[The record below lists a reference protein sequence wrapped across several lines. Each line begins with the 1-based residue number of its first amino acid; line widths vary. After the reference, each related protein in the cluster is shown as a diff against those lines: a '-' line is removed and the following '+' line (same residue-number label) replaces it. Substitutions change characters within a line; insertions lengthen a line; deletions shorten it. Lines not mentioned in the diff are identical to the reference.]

1 MGQTSGSSSLS
12 DFWLSSVSLLE
23 SDEAS
28 VDVLV
33 ESKVESSLPFLEVV
47 VSMVRARPKS
57 QSLTWHSSL
66 TSMLVGLMSL
76 WMMFS

>member
-57 QSLTWHSSL
+57 QSLT
-66 TSMLVGLMSL
+66 
-76 WMMFS
+76 